1 MLLPV
6 EYVRTRYLL
15 EGDCGSVSDPTMYL
29 SESSLRSF
37 GTLIAAL
44 FRGCHVTYHV
54 FATLPFR
61 GAWEAMSQQCIY
73 MEEVG
78 ELLNSP
84 HVPMLS
90 EIGEIFSSPQCN
102 FLKEVREPFCSQM
115 HSCSSPVKIHL
126 FLTEADNTLLSLKCI
141 YVERGPGD
149 LENPTFCVVFCI
161 ITVVRC
167 LKLSINK

>member
-1 MLLPV
+1 MLLPA
-6 EYVRTRYLL
+6 EYARTRYLL

-44 FRGCHVTYHV
+44 FRRCHVSYHV
-54 FATLPFR
+54 FAMLLFR

-84 HVPMLS
+84 HVPMLP
-90 EIGEIFSSPQCN
+90 EIGESFSSPQWN
-102 FLKEVREPFCSQM
+102 FMKEGREPFCSQM

-126 FLTEADNTLLSLKCI
+126 FMTEADNTLLSLICNC
-141 YVERGPGD
+141 VESGPGD
-149 LENPTFCVVFCI
+149 FENPTFCFVLCI
-161 ITVVRC
+161 IYVIV
-167 LKLSINK
+167 L

>member
-29 SESSLRSF
+29 SESNLRSF

-44 FRGCHVTYHV
+44 FRRCHVTYHV
-54 FATLPFR
+54 FAMLLFR

-73 MEEVG
+73 MKEVG
-78 ELLNSP
+78 ELLKPS

-90 EIGEIFSSPQCN
+90 EKGNIFPPHN
-102 FLKEVREPFCSQM
+102 V
-115 HSCSSPVKIHL
+115 
-126 FLTEADNTLLSLKCI
+126 
-141 YVERGPGD
+141 
-149 LENPTFCVVFCI
+149 TF
-161 ITVVRC
+161 
-167 LKLSINK
+167 